1 MRFFR
6 ISISFHNGVASTCF
20 DCTDSLQYGRR
31 WRSVFDRKNK
41 VYQSSILYQ
50 QCSKTVIRAVPN
62 KAFDLKTPR
71 VKLRVINC
79 RAEEPDVSTPTSF
92 ITFETR
98 VTITFVSAS
107 YQGARLV
114 SLLESRLNPRDR
126 CPRCSWVFLKR
137 LHSTLK
143 QFELSGPG
151 SSCVLTGTDVRLFVS
166 RYSV

>member
-1 MRFFR
+1 MRFFQL
-6 ISISFHNGVASTCF
+6 SISFYNGVASTCF

-50 QCSKTVIRAVPN
+50 QCSKTVIRAVL
-62 KAFDLKTPR
+62 LKTPR

-126 CPRCSWVFLKR
+126 CPRCSWVVLKR
-137 LHSTLK
+137 LHSTFK
-143 QFELSGPG
+143 QFELSDPG